1 MSKARFQLPDLLKGI
16 AVLLMIQVHLTELFA
31 TESFYYSFPAKVSLF
46 LGGVPAAPL
55 FMVVMGFFVGFMNS
69 KTSLILLRGLK
80 LIVWGLMLNIGL
92 NMHLFYKIFTGTF
105 QLDPLP
111 YLFGVDILFLAGISM
126 IAIALVKKLSYGYAL
141 PFIML
146 AFIIPVLSEIL
157 PLNNGNSL
165 TMRYVMAYIHSSSWW
180 SYFPALPW
188 LGYPMIGTA
197 AGIHYRKHPEQIVK
211 ICGKPYTFITVIII
225 TLIFIGYGFG
235 ISSTLPLYYHHGI
248 AFFSWAMMFLAFIV
262 LGNSYLLK
270 FVGKDNNIIRY
281 LTWTGRN
288 VTAFYVFQWLLIG
301 NLATSLFKTQSEIS
315 LPVWFAGITVL
326 STIFVWLWGKRSLFI
341 EIFTDKNLE

>member
-16 AVLLMIQVHLTELFA
+16 AVLLMIQVHLTEFFA
-31 TESFYYSFPAKVSLF
+31 KESFYQSFTGKVSLF

-126 IAIALVKKLSYGYAL
+126 IAIALVMKLSHGYAL
-141 PFIML
+141 PFIIL
-146 AFIIPVLSEIL
+146 AILIPLLGEIL
-157 PLNNGNSL
+157 PLYKGNSYIL
-165 TMRYVMAYIHSSSWW
+165 TYSMAYIHSSSWW

-188 LGYPMIGTA
+188 LGYPLLGTA
-197 AGIHYRKHPEQIVK
+197 AGILYKKYPVQIEH
-211 ICGKPYTFITVIII
+211 IHSKPYLFIVAAIFTV
-225 TLIFIGYGFG
+225 LFIGYGFS
-235 ISSTLPLYYHHGI
+235 ISVELPLYYHHGI
-248 AFFSWAMMFLAFIV
+248 VFFVWAIGFLIV
-262 LGNSYLLK
+262 IVSGIYFLFRFLNQ
-270 FVGKDNNIIRY
+270 DNILVRY

-301 NLATSLFKTQSEIS
+301 NLATSLFKTQSAIS
-315 LPVWFAGITVL
+315 IPFWFFGIAVLTSILVWF
-326 STIFVWLWGKRSLFI
+326 WGKRSYVSEMFSGN
-341 EIFTDKNLE
+341 NLE